1 MSIPKPKTMSFC
13 LVRIWLVVALTFCT
27 ITGKTQS
34 VSASWPLTANMAAS
48 TSGVITA
55 ADQRLTGLS
64 INNYISGGGGQR
76 TLPPGG
82 NWPAES
88 GANAARFTEFVF
100 VSDSLIVMDTIR
112 LSLSFNS
119 SSAGRARIC
128 YNIGSGSLNDLAA
141 AQVLV
146 SGSVPTAYNFNGLNI
161 TVPAGDTFRL
171 RVYPWSTSAQSARY
185 LVTKSVSITGTA
197 NPAPSVAIPA
207 FPGAEGGGYKASGGR
222 GGSIYYVTNLNN
234 SGSGSLRDAVSQPG
248 RTVLFKVS
256 GTINLL
262 SPLAIQHDNITIA
275 GQTAPGD
282 GICLANY
289 GIRILAN
296 NIIIRYIR
304 SRPGDIIL
312 NPGDTTKVVD
322 AMYNS
327 FGTPVTSPYKNIII
341 DHCSLSWSTD
351 ELGSFYAIADFT
363 LQWSIL
369 SEALYKSVHDK
380 TSAHGYGGIWGGQN
394 ASFHH
399 NLLAHNGNRN
409 PRFSGSAATGQPE
422 KEYVDFRNNVIY
434 NWVGSPYGGTGGHQ
448 NMIANYYKPGPATT
462 GSTSCASSNRRH
474 RILLYTTFT
483 VTDGDT
489 SFGGKFYIKNN
500 VVDGYS
506 CVTETTDTAT
516 NNWRFG
522 VHPDSSPGAAAALA
536 AGKSDTLFPASP
548 VTTETASAAYTSVT
562 TQAGASLPRRD
573 TIDRRII
580 RETLNGTATYG
591 DTSYQAAG
599 MGNPSGM
606 IDSQNTVG
614 GWPTLSSTT
623 YPNDTDNDGLPD
635 WWEAMIN
642 NSSDTTGVNANT
654 VNPDGYTQLEHYLN
668 NIQSP
673 DQQVQFTSLHATQ
686 QNDDT
691 VRVNFAIDWAK
702 DLFKLRLY
710 RSTDGNSFTAI
721 DSTNAGINTI
731 SFLLNDFN
739 APQTSVQ
746 YRIGSKRTDGKGT
759 EQYSNTVTINNTLLR
774 MNNQQAAMP
783 VEPDNNKAAEA
794 KLSVYP
800 NPVTNELFIRHAP
813 AAEKAEIW
821 LYALSGQ
828 LLQKKRL
835 AKGSERNSL
844 QVAAL
849 PAGIY
854 KLVYRTNNTIETVSF
869 MKY

>member
-1 MSIPKPKTMSFC
+1 MSFC
-13 LVRIWLVVALTFCT
+13 IVRISFLVALAFFSV
-27 ITGKTQS
+27 TGKAQS
-34 VSASWPLTANMAAS
+34 VSASWPLTANAAAS
-48 TSGVITA
+48 TSGAVTA
-55 ADQRLTGLS
+55 VDQRLTGLS
-64 INNYISGGGGQR
+64 VNNYISGAGGQR
-76 TLPPGG
+76 TTPPAT

-88 GANAARFTEFVF
+88 NANNARFTEYCF
-100 VSDSLIVMDTIR
+100 VSDSTLVIDTVK

-119 SSAGRARIC
+119 SSAGRATIS
-128 YNIGSGSLNDLAA
+128 YTIGSGSVNNLAT

-146 SGSVPTAYNFNGLNI
+146 SGSVPAAYNFNGLNI

-185 LVTKSVSITGTA
+185 LVTKAVAIIGA
-197 NPAPSVAIPA
+197 INPAPANAQPA

-234 SGSGSLRDAVSQPG
+234 SGSGSLRDAVSQSG
-248 RTVLFKVS
+248 RTILFKVS

-289 GIRILAN
+289 GVRILAN

-304 SRPGDIIL
+304 SRPGDIVL
-312 NPGDTTKVVD
+312 TPGDTTKVVD

-327 FGTPVTSPYKNIII
+327 FGSPVTNPYKNIII

-369 SEALYKSVHDK
+369 SESLYKSVHDK
-380 TSAHGYGGIWGGQN
+380 ASAHGYGGIWGGQN

-409 PRFSGSAATGQPE
+409 PRFSGSAATGHPE

-434 NWVGSPYGGTGGHQ
+434 NWVGSSYGGTGGHQ

-462 GSTSCASSNRRH
+462 GSASCANANRRH

-483 VTDGDT
+483 VTGGDT

-500 VVDGYS
+500 LVEGYS
-506 CVTETTDTAT
+506 CITETTDTAT

-536 AGKSDTLFPASP
+536 AAKSDTIFPTSP
-548 VTTETASAAYTSVT
+548 VTTQPASAAYTAVT
-562 TQAGASLPRRD
+562 AQAGASLPRRD
-573 TIDRRII
+573 TVDRRII
-580 RETLNGTATYG
+580 RETLTGTATYG

-599 MGNPSGM
+599 MGTPSGM

-642 NSSDTTGVNANT
+642 NSSDTTGINANT
-654 VNPDGYTQLEHYLN
+654 VNSDGYTQLEHYIN

-673 DQQVQFTSLHATQ
+673 DQQVQFNSLSATLS
-686 QNDDT
+686 NDT
-691 VRVNFAIDWAK
+691 VRATFKIDWAK
-702 DLFKLRLY
+702 DLFKLKLY
-710 RSTDGNSFTAI
+710 RSADGAAFTAI
-721 DSTNAGINTI
+721 DSTNAGINKI
-731 SFLLNDFN
+731 SYLLKDVN
-739 APQTSVQ
+739 APQASLQ
-746 YRIGSKRTDGKGT
+746 YRIGSKRIDGKGT
-759 EQYSNTVTINNTLLR
+759 EDYSNSVTINNSMLR
-774 MNNQQAAMP
+774 MKNEQAAIP
-783 VEPDNNKAAEA
+783 AEQNKNIAS
-794 KLSVYP
+794 LIVYP
-800 NPVTNELFIRHAP
+800 NPVNSELFIRHAP
-813 AAEKAEIW
+813 AANNAEIMI
-821 LYALSGQ
+821 YALSGQ
-828 LLQKKRL
+828 LLQKKRI
-835 AKGSERNSL
+835 AKGSERNTIPVTAL
-844 QVAAL
+844 AA
-849 PAGIY
+849 GTY
-854 KLVYRTNNTIETVSF
+854 KLVYRTGNKTETASF
-869 MKY
+869 IKY